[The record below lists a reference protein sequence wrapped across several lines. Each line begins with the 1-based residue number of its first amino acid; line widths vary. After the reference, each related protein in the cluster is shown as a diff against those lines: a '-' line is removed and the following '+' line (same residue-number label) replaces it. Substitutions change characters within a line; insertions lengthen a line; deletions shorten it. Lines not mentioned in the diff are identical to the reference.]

1 MAHSKGAFWSVL
13 SLICYKTYPH
23 LFIVFW
29 METSSVTEMITKS
42 QCAWPKEKDQWKKK
56 LYQIMSFLWNHGPE
70 KSVSIKEDI
79 SSYYLSSWW
88 FQTLGSPGWHQP
100 LSGYV
105 SCWLIAASI
114 SWARM
119 VWGSLL
125 QPISRLH
132 PVSQSLT
139 TEMITKIQDRG
150 STITSGI
157 QRGTSNLVT
166 SLPA

>member
-13 SLICYKTYPH
+13 SLMCYKMYPH
-23 LFIVFW
+23 LFMSFGWRPLQQQKWWQKV
-29 METSSVTEMITKS
+29 SLHD
-42 QCAWPKEKDQWKKK
+42 PKKRISGKKKK
-56 LYQIMSFLWNHGPE
+56 LYQIMPFLWNHGPG
-70 KSVSIKEDI
+70 KRVSIKEDV
-79 SSYYLSSWW
+79 SSSWW
-88 FQTLGSPGWHQP
+88 FQTLGSTGWHHP

-105 SCWLIAASI
+105 PCWLIKASV
-114 SWARM
+114 SWAQM

-125 QPISRLH
+125 QPISRLR

-139 TEMITKIQDRG
+139 MEMITKVQDRG
-150 STITSGI
+150 STITSGV